1 MRRLLVLGCLLL
13 TAAPAMA
20 GGARGRGKKPRP
32 KAAAIDVAGAV
43 ASGDRLRQCDAAIA
57 LVGANQAARAS
68 LLIGTCAD
76 LAARADAAKQARIAI
91 ARQATRE
98 AWSTIDVD
106 LVGDAAGVTL
116 TIDRFA
122 DVPIAPGAWKL
133 PAGDYTIV
141 ARAPHG
147 ETQYALTLAANSR
160 ALVRL
165 TPPPAPAAPTAGVV
179 DFGTDSGAPLD
190 APLAGPPVVKHG
202 SILPARFRAGL
213 DATPVKPR
221 P

>member
-1 MRRLLVLGCLLL
+1 MRSLLVVGCIALA
-13 TAAPAMA
+13 AAPAAA
-20 GGARGRGKKPRP
+20 GGRARGKKARP
-32 KAAAIDVAGAV
+32 KVVAIDVAGAV

-57 LVGANQAARAS
+57 LVGAGQAAHAS
-68 LLIGTCAD
+68 LLIGACAD
-76 LAARADAAKQARIAI
+76 LAERADAARQARIAI
-91 ARQATRE
+91 SRQAARD

-106 LVGDAAGVTL
+106 LVGDAAGVTV

-141 ARAPHG
+141 ARTPHG
-147 ETQYALTLAANSR
+147 ETTYPLTIAANSR

-165 TPPPAPAAPTAGVV
+165 TPPPPPAAPTAGVV

-213 DATPVKPR
+213 DARPVKR

>member
-1 MRRLLVLGCLLL
+1 MRTLLVVGCIALA
-13 TAAPAMA
+13 AAPAAA
-20 GGARGRGKKPRP
+20 GGARGRGKKARP
-32 KAAAIDVAGAV
+32 KVAAIDVTGAV

-57 LVGANQAARAS
+57 LVGAGQAAHAS
-68 LLIGTCAD
+68 LLIGACAD
-76 LAARADAAKQARIAI
+76 LAERAVAAKAARVAI
-91 ARQATRE
+91 ARLAARD
-98 AWSTIDVD
+98 AWSTIDIDV
-106 LVGDAAGVTL
+106 VGDAAGVTV

-122 DVPIAPGAWKL
+122 DVPIAPGAWQL

-141 ARAPHG
+141 ARTPHG
-147 ETQYALTLAANSR
+147 QAQYPLTIAANSR

-213 DATPVKPR
+213 RSR